1 MHGKCWTFR
10 LGFPATFFWF
20 SVIFA
25 GFSMSGQGQAD
36 CLASANEASAEQPA
50 VKADMVQADAPRGW
64 WIVPCVALGAA
75 FWALI
80 ISWAF
85 GSG

>member
-1 MHGKCWTFR
+1 VLNVQAWLSRNFLLVLSDLC
-10 LGFPATFFWF
+10 GFT
-20 SVIFA
+20 
-25 GFSMSGQGQAD
+25 MSGQGQAD

-50 VKADMVQADAPRGW
+50 VNTDAVHADAPRGW
-64 WIVPCVALGAA
+64 WIVPCVALGAV